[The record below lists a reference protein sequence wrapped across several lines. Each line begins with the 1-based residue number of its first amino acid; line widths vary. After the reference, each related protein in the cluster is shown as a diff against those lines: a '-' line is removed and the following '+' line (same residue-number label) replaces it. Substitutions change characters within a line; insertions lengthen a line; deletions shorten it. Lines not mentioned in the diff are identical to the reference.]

1 MRTFVAVFPPPE
13 VREEALAR
21 ARRLSLGG
29 RVRWSRPE
37 NVHLTL
43 KFLGDVR
50 EEVLDDL
57 CATLE
62 EVCGRHPA
70 FDAELA
76 GFGAFPSTRRAQIL
90 WAGIS
95 AGSGGLRSLA
105 TDLDAALAPLG
116 FEREK
121 RPYTPHLTLG
131 RARSKPAS
139 FEPSPEEYLGEFRI
153 RHVKLTES
161 KLIPEGAIYRTV
173 RAFALKKKS

>member
-13 VREEALAR
+13 VREAALAR
-21 ARRLSLGG
+21 ARRLSVGG
-29 RVRWSRPE
+29 RMWWSRPE

-43 KFLGDVR
+43 KFLGDVQ

-57 CATLE
+57 YTTLE
-62 EVCGRHPA
+62 EVCGRHA
-70 FDAELA
+70 GFDAELA
-76 GFGAFPSTRRAQIL
+76 GFGAFPSARRAQIL

-105 TDLDAALAPLG
+105 TDLDATLAPLG

-139 FEPSPEEYLGEFRI
+139 FEPSPEEYIGEFRV
-153 RHVKLTES
+153 RYVELTES
-161 KLIPEGAIYRTV
+161 KLTPEGAIYRTV